1 MTTTPR
7 LSTLILG
14 SRLEP
19 DWDAMATSAARM
31 LPADKVWRF
40 FELAVHDLC
49 VALCLHRVSRT
60 HRDRLT
66 IDERELDEFVERA
79 SAIHHVRRKPWL
91 TITFDDGYEDARAY
105 VETRARRH
113 EDVEWMLF
121 VCPGKSEQ
129 QAGFRWDLSSTD
141 ASPYDII
148 MENARADLRSV
159 AQHSATRVAS
169 ISQCKDLSSLPNV
182 RIGNHTNCHFRAIDL
197 SLEQNGFELRQS
209 HEDFGRLFGPVSDF
223 AFPYGSPDQ
232 DFDARHVTLL
242 RGLGDFHIW
251 TTSRRPYLPA
261 HRVPGAVL
269 PRFPVNGEWS
279 AKEVAFWIALL
290 SLRGRLN
297 GFQPLYPAIAEEE
310 LESA

>member
-1 MTTTPR
+1 MTPPPR

-19 DWDAMATSAARM
+19 DWDAMATSAARV
-31 LPADKVWRF
+31 LPADQVWRF
-40 FELAVHDLC
+40 FQLAVHDVS

-79 SAIHHVRRKPWL
+79 SAIRHTGQDRWL
-91 TITFDDGYEDARAY
+91 TITFDDGYEDAWRY
-105 VETRARRH
+105 VDTRARRH
-113 EDVEWMLF
+113 RNVEWMLF
-121 VCPGKSEQ
+121 VCPGKAEQ
-129 QAGFRWDLSSTD
+129 QAGFRWDLTSAD
-141 ASPYDII
+141 VSPYDVIK
-148 MENARADLRSV
+148 ENSRADLRDV

-169 ISQCKDLSSLPNV
+169 ISQCKELSSLPNV
-182 RIGNHTNCHFRAIDL
+182 RIGNHTNCHFRAVDL
-197 SLEQNGFELRQS
+197 SLEQNDFELRQS
-209 HEDFGRLFGPVSDF
+209 HEDFMRLFGPVAEF
-223 AFPYGSPDQ
+223 AFPYGAPEQ
-232 DFDARHVTLL
+232 DFDVRHVALL

-269 PRFPVNGEWS
+269 PRFPVHGEWS

-290 SLRGRLN
+290 SLRGRLH
-297 GFQPLYPAIAEEE
+297 GFSPLYPSIPGEE
-310 LESA
+310 LEAV